1 MTLYGIATISILL
14 FTTTLRGVDTASTSD
29 VWAKGPI
36 ACYSVPPISSIKRLP
51 DVLPSDGRLSDR
63 LRIIAAKGEYEPASF
78 VVVPRK
84 NITKF
89 ELKASALKSSKGNIP
104 VANIDIKVVK
114 CWYQAGTAWYSYFGD
129 SNRRELT
136 PELLLKDETLIKVDK
151 DKKENYLRVNNK
163 YQWISYPKDKAEE
176 AFNYLT
182 TPVKDSDTLLPVKLI
197 KGENKQFWITVK
209 IPKKTIAGIYK
220 GKINLIADGKPV
232 GAMELMVKVLPYEL
246 PMPKTYYN
254 LENDYLVTIYGTG
267 IYDMCYRLGMD
278 QKVIDTLQMKIYKN
292 LLAHN
297 VFNCRSDLT
306 LSRQK
311 DRALAIKRLKNE
323 IKIMKK
329 AGFVMKPLLSRGWS
343 FPTSNYGKADVDQ
356 EFKTR
361 IDDLVRTFKE
371 ELGHNDV
378 YITSWDEAPERFVKV
393 MRKFTEYTSSKGL
406 KLWVSTHKGRHF
418 DLAGYLIGY
427 ANHGGWPERDRA
439 DMWHS
444 IGSKIAS
451 YAGPHTGP
459 ENPDVFRHWEGL
471 NRYKAHYD
479 GSFNYKLYSQLHPTL
494 YKKHKSN
501 VWNDFMGG
509 AFRGFNMTYP
519 TTNGL
524 IDTLA
529 WEGFREGIDDVRY
542 ATKLKQEAAKAIAS
556 GNYKAAYAGKKAL
569 IWLELLDAKT
579 ADLNTVRLEMIEYI
593 EKIRQA
599 MGEKE

>member
-1 MTLYGIATISILL
+1 MRITLRTIGIASILSYVL
-14 FTTTLRGVDTASTSD
+14 ILEASAAPVATP
-29 VWAKGPI
+29 WADGPI

-51 DVLPSDGRLSDR
+51 DVLPSDGTLSDR

-78 VVVPRK
+78 VVVPRE

-89 ELKASALKSSKGNIP
+89 ELKASELISPKGKIP
-104 VANIDIKVVK
+104 VSNIDIKVVK

-136 PELLLKDETLIKVDK
+136 PELLLKDDTLIKVDK
-151 DKKENYLRVNNK
+151 EKKENYLRVNDK
-163 YQWISYPKDKAEE
+163 YMWISYSKDKAKE

-182 TPVKDSDTLLPVKLI
+182 TQVKDSDKLLPVRLK

-209 IPKKTIAGIYK
+209 VPKKASAGIYR
-220 GKINLIADGKPV
+220 GRIDLIADGKFV
-232 GAMELMVKVLPYEL
+232 GKMKLELKVLPYEL

-254 LENDYLVTIYGTG
+254 LDNDYLVTIYGTG

-297 VFNCRSDLT
+297 VFNCRSDLALT
-306 LSRQK
+306 YQK
-311 DRALAIKRLKNE
+311 DRALAIERLKNE
-323 IKIMKK
+323 IEMMKK
-329 AGFVMKPLLSRGWS
+329 AGFIMKPLLSRGWS
-343 FPTSNYGKADVDQ
+343 YPSGEKSKDDPKYK
-356 EFKTR
+356 KR
-361 IDDLVRTFKE
+361 IDDLAKTLKDAV
-371 ELGHNDV
+371 GHSDI
-378 YITSWDEAPERFVKV
+378 YITSWDEASSKRVKI
-393 MRKFTEYTSSKGL
+393 MREYSEYTSSKGL
-406 KLWVSTHKGRHF
+406 KLWMTTHKGRHF
-418 DLAGYLIGY
+418 DLAGHLIGY
-427 ANHGGWPERDRA
+427 ANHGGWPERERA

-494 YKKHKSN
+494 YKKYKSN

-509 AFRGFNMTYP
+509 AFRGFNMVYP
-519 TTNGL
+519 TTNGP

-556 GNYKAAYAGKKAL
+556 GNYKAMHAGKKAL

-593 EKIRQA
+593 DKIRKV